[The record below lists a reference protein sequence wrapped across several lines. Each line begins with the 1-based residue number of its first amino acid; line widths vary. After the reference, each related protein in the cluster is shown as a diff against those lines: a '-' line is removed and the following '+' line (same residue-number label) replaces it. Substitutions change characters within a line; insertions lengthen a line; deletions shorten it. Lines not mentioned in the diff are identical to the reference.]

1 MPWLLRMVA
10 GLFEVAWAIGL
21 KCTEGFSLR
30 WPSVLPVGFTELSVA
45 LLRVARSRC
54 QSVPRM
60 RSGRDV
66 RDATGFVALG
76 PFGAPATL
84 ERLVSPA
91 SSRHHR
97 LEAGWHRLS
106 PREPEHLRP

>member
-1 MPWLLRMVA
+1 
-10 GLFEVAWAIGL
+10 
-21 KCTEGFSLR
+21 
-30 WPSVLPVGFTELSVA
+30 
-45 LLRVARSRC
+45 
-54 QSVPRM
+54 
-60 RSGRDV
+60 V

-97 LEAGWHRLS
+97 LEAGWHRLGT
-106 PREPEHLRP
+106 

>member
-1 MPWLLRMVA
+1 MVA

-21 KCTEGFSLR
+21 KCAERFPRL
-30 WPSVLPVGFTELSVA
+30 WPSVLPVGLTELSVA

-54 QSVPRM
+54 QSVPRT
-60 RSGRDV
+60 RSGRNV

-106 PREPEHLRP
+106 T